1 MGHLY
6 PMGYC
11 CSIPVAVSDVN
22 GCICEEA
29 LNVGPRPHVLASVI
43 EFWTLSSVFPEGAS
57 MIRGVLFDLD
67 GTLLDID
74 LQRFL
79 GRYFAGLREA
89 TLAYASGE
97 QADLIMEAVQSG
109 TRAMMDAHPGIT
121 NARAFAD
128 EFETVCGMPFES
140 VRHVYDT
147 FYNDVFPT
155 LADSAT
161 CVAGAL
167 RVIET
172 AGALG
177 LRIAIATN
185 PIFPRAAVEHRLAWA
200 GLADAELDVI
210 TTYEE
215 MLATKPHP
223 EYFSQTAALIG
234 VEPCDCLMVGDD
246 RYLDMP
252 AADIGM
258 RTFYVG
264 TDAEAF
270 ADYRGTLD
278 DLADLLPRLASTPND
293 V

>member
-1 MGHLY
+1 
-6 PMGYC
+6 
-11 CSIPVAVSDVN
+11 
-22 GCICEEA
+22 
-29 LNVGPRPHVLASVI
+29 
-43 EFWTLSSVFPEGAS
+43 

-79 GRYFAGLREA
+79 GRYFSGLREA
-89 TLAYASGE
+89 TLEYAPGE

-109 TRAMMDAHPGIT
+109 TRAMMEPHPGTT
-121 NARAFAD
+121 NAHAFAV
-128 EFETVCGMPFES
+128 EFESVCAVSFDS
-140 VRHVYDT
+140 VRHVYDM
-147 FYNDVFPT
+147 FYNEVFPT
-155 LADSAT
+155 LADGAT
-161 CVAGAL
+161 GTAGAS
-167 RVIET
+167 RVLET
-172 AGALG
+172 ARALG

-200 GLADAELDVI
+200 GLSATGLDVI

-223 EYFSQTAALIG
+223 EYFSQTAALLG
-234 VEPCDCLMVGDD
+234 VNPRECLMVGDD

-264 TDAEAF
+264 TDADAY

-278 DLADLLPRLASTPND
+278 DLADVLPRLASTPD
-293 V
+293 DA

>member
-1 MGHLY
+1 
-6 PMGYC
+6 
-11 CSIPVAVSDVN
+11 
-22 GCICEEA
+22 
-29 LNVGPRPHVLASVI
+29 
-43 EFWTLSSVFPEGAS
+43 

-89 TLAYASGE
+89 TLAYASSE

-109 TRAMMDAHPGIT
+109 TRAMMDPHPGTT
-121 NARAFAD
+121 NARVFAD
-128 EFETVCGMPFES
+128 TFESVCAVPFES
-140 VRHVYDT
+140 VRHVYDA
-147 FYNDVFPT
+147 FYNEVFPT
-155 LADSAT
+155 LADGAT
-161 CVAGAL
+161 GVAGAL

-200 GLADAELDVI
+200 GLSDAGLDVI

-223 EYFSQTAALIG
+223 EYFAQTAALIG
-234 VEPCDCLMVGDD
+234 VDPHDCLMVGDD

-258 RTFYVG
+258 RTYYVG
-264 TDAEAF
+264 ADEDAY

-278 DLADLLPRLASTPND
+278 DLADLLPRLASTPDD